1 DLKDYLLA
9 ARDGIEST
17 DSRRAPIRDQHREDI
32 VSALR
37 DAGLEVLERVG
48 LSDFTVDIAARCSA
62 DHPWIG
68 VLLDGPTWAARESVG
83 DREGLPTT
91 ILTDQMGWRAIER
104 VWLPT
109 CVRDRAAVID
119 HIVDVAAQAEKRDDP
134 DSAKYGTNSAPTH
147 YDDPNEPEHLSKP
160 LASDLEQESLNSMP
174 TASQG
179 PGHPVLPDPGQERSI
194 PSAVATSGG
203 QE

>member
-1 DLKDYLLA
+1 GPLSRKGGERRFNVAVTRAKEQVQVFCSFDPHELDLSRSKAQGLADLKDYLLA

-83 DREGLPTT
+83 GREGLPTP

-104 VWLPT
+104 VWRPT
-109 CVRDRAAVID
+109 WVRDRAAVID
-119 HIVDVAAQAEKRDDP
+119 HIVDVAAQAEERDDP
-134 DSAKYGTNSAPTH
+134 DSAKYGTNS
-147 YDDPNEPEHLSKP
+147 
-160 LASDLEQESLNSMP
+160 
-174 TASQG
+174 
-179 PGHPVLPDPGQERSI
+179 
-194 PSAVATSGG
+194 
-203 QE
+203 